1 VIRKYFK
8 AIYVVDV
15 SPSLLEVAQRRVH
28 AMQLQDIVHIVGH
41 DFTAPSVFTAMP
53 NLEGKVDWVTFSY
66 SLSMIPDKA
75 TALLHAMKFL
85 QPRGHGVLGL
95 ADFFLSSNDDDALPL
110 VLALLR
116 KVEATCQRKW
126 FEMDRIHLIGPQV
139 IRKLEKVTDCVWDE
153 RFRGGVPLLPI
164 LRPYHGAYVAV
175 TGGGASGNGGSKA
188 AKAQ

>member
-1 VIRKYFK
+1 MIRKYFK

-15 SPSLLEVAQRRVH
+15 SPSLLDVAQRRVQ

-41 DFTAPSVFTAMP
+41 DFTAPSIFAALP
-53 NLEGKVDWVTFSY
+53 GLEGKADWVTFSY
-66 SLSMIPDKA
+66 SLSMIPDKTA
-75 TALLHAMKFL
+75 ALLHAMKFL

-95 ADFFLSSNDDDALPL
+95 ADFFLSSTDDDALPL

-116 KVEATCQRKW
+116 KCEAVAQRKW
-126 FEMDRIHLIGPQV
+126 FEMDRIHLISPHI
-139 IRKLEKVTDCVWDE
+139 IRKLDKVTDCVWDE

-175 TGGGASGNGGSKA
+175 TGGGALASSSKA